1 MKYPLN
7 KRFLDSYYMVKPFI
21 PRGIQLY
28 VRRKVIESK
37 RSRNRNIW
45 PINETASKP
54 PVNWR
59 GWPYG
64 KRFALVLTHDVE
76 TENGY
81 NKFRTLLK
89 LEKNLGFLSS
99 YNFVA
104 RKYNVSMETVKHI
117 QSNNFEIGVHGLYH
131 DGKYFKSREEFEKRA
146 KAINHYLK
154 KWGAVGFRAP
164 AMHHNLDWIS
174 DLDILYDASTFD
186 TDPFEPQSDGMK
198 TIFPFW
204 YQSSENTERGY
215 VELPYT
221 LPQDFTLFILL
232 REKTIN
238 IWEKK
243 LDWIA
248 ANGGMA
254 LLNVHP
260 DYMNFDNRNSRK
272 EEYQAEYYME
282 FLEYLSNKYK
292 GEYWNPLPKD
302 LAMFWINTMVKRDS
316 NLQGMVS

>member
-1 MKYPLN
+1 M
-7 KRFLDSYYMVKPFI
+7 
-21 PRGIQLY
+21 
-28 VRRKVIESK
+28 
-37 RSRNRNIW
+37 
-45 PINETASKP
+45 
-54 PVNWR
+54 
-59 GWPYG
+59 
-64 KRFALVLTHDVE
+64 VLTHDVE
-76 TENGY
+76 TGNGY
-81 NKFRTLLK
+81 DKCKTLLK
-89 LEKNLGFLSS
+89 IEKSLGFLSS

-104 RKYNVSMETVKHI
+104 RKYDVTMETVKYI

-146 KAINHYLK
+146 KAINHYLRE
-154 KWGAVGFRAP
+154 WGAVGFRTP
-164 AMHHNLDWIS
+164 AMHHNLEWIS

-204 YQSSENTERGY
+204 YKPSENSERGY

-232 REKTIN
+232 REKTIS

-260 DYMNFDNRNSRK
+260 DYMNFGDHISK
-272 EEYQAEYYME
+272 EEEYQAGYYLE
-282 FLEYLSNKYK
+282 FLEYLSNRYK

-302 LAMFWINTMVKRDS
+302 LATFWINNMVRPESD
-316 NLQGMVS
+316 LREMVL